1 MQCFRLHV
9 RLFGMDATTLA
20 WEHAGEVGVAG
31 STRDERI
38 AVLFDEHFDRL
49 RDLAYVIL
57 GDRGAAEEIVMEAFL
72 KTFTGWNRIRDLDRA
87 DAYLKRAVVNLC
99 RSKIRRKVIEAR
111 SNTVVYKRD
120 ERKAPDW
127 DPEIHEEARELW
139 AAVRQLPVRQ
149 RACIVLRYVEDL
161 AEQDIAMIMDCSVG
175 TVRSQLSRARK
186 KLEIQ
191 LDGVLTEGGQA

>member
-1 MQCFRLHV
+1 MRL
-9 RLFGMDATTLA
+9 LGMSAQAMA
-20 WEHAGEVGVAG
+20 WEHAAGVNAG
-31 STRDERI
+31 GLTRDERI
-38 AVLFDEHFDRL
+38 AVLFDEHFNRL

-72 KTFTGWNRIRDLDRA
+72 KTFTGWGRIRDLDRA

-99 RSKIRRKVIEAR
+99 RSKIRRKVVEAR

-127 DPEIHEEARELW
+127 DPEIHEESRELW
-139 AAVRQLPVRQ
+139 AAVRKLPVRQ

-191 LDGVLTEGGQA
+191 LEGVLTEGEGA